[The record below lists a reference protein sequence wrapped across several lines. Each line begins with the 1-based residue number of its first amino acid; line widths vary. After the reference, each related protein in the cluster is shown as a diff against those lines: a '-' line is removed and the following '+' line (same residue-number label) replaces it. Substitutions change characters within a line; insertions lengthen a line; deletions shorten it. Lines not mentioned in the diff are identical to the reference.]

1 MNDSHDVIVT
11 GSGAGGGTLAQRM
24 APVRQGVGT
33 KKPR

>member
-24 APVRQGVGT
+24 APSGKG
-33 KKPR
+33 